1 MTLADEWLLN
11 PHSSESFWRS
21 GPPKGGPFL
30 LPHYSRVVNSRRSVT
45 DVLLTAQRV
54 GTLGN
59 RPIDEVIAHALQFV
73 DALDAGAH
81 RVIDLGTGAGVPGL
95 VIAEA
100 RPEVALTLVDRRQTR
115 MDALQMA
122 VIGLGWADR
131 IQVLTA
137 EADTLGGDAEH
148 AGTYDAVVCRG
159 FANPEITATLA
170 RPFLKNGGSLI
181 VSEPPTFDPS
191 RWPEELC
198 KRAHFDTPV
207 FQPGV
212 VVLRAIP

>member
-1 MTLADEWLLN
+1 MTLAAEWLLN

-212 VVLRAIP
+212 VVLRANP

>member
-1 MTLADEWLLN
+1 M
-11 PHSSESFWRS
+11 
-21 GPPKGGPFL
+21 
-30 LPHYSRVVNSRRSVT
+30 PHYSLDVNPRRSVA
-45 DVLLTAQRV
+45 DVLMTAQRV
-54 GTLGN
+54 GTLGD
-59 RPIDEVIAHALQFV
+59 RPIDEVITHALQFV
-73 DALDAGAH
+73 DALDAGAR

-100 RPEVALTLVDRRQTR
+100 RPETTLTLVDRRQTR

-122 VIGLGWADR
+122 VAGLGWTDR
-131 IQVLTA
+131 IKVLTA
-137 EADTLGGDAEH
+137 EVETLGSDAEH

-191 RWPEELC
+191 RWPAELC
-198 KRAHFDTPV
+198 ERAHFDTPV
-207 FQPGV
+207 FLPGV

>member
-1 MTLADEWLLN
+1 M
-11 PHSSESFWRS
+11 
-21 GPPKGGPFL
+21 
-30 LPHYSRVVNSRRSVT
+30 PHYSRVVNSRRSVT

>member
-1 MTLADEWLLN
+1 LL
-11 PHSSESFWRS
+11 
-21 GPPKGGPFL
+21 
-30 LPHYSRVVNSRRSVT
+30 HYSQGVNSRRTVA
-45 DVLLTAQRV
+45 DVLRTAQRV
-54 GTLGN
+54 GTLGD

-73 DALDAGAH
+73 DALDVQAL

-100 RPEVALTLVDRRQTR
+100 RPDMRLTLVDRRQTR
-115 MDALQMA
+115 MDALRMA
-122 VIGLGWADR
+122 VTGLGWADR
-131 IQVLTA
+131 IEVLTA
-137 EADTLGGDAEH
+137 EAEALARDTDH
-148 AGTYDAVVCRG
+148 AGSYNAVVCRG

-181 VSEPPTFDPS
+181 VSEPPIFDPS

-198 KRAHFDTPV
+198 KRTHFDPPD
-207 FQPGV
+207 FLPGV